1 MYKYILFL
9 TDEGKNIFEVK
20 YASKKI
26 LVAHTHSEDNDGQ
39 TTELAGEFDKGDIFI
54 FTLTLSWNISTVST
68 FIHKV
73 SRWYADFAVYGT

>member
-20 YASKKI
+20 YVSKKI

-39 TTELAGEFDKGDIFI
+39 TTELAGEFNKGDIFI
-54 FTLTLSWNISTVST
+54 STVTLLS
-68 FIHKV
+68 IKSV
-73 SRWYADFAVYGT
+73 GGDADFAVYGT

>member
-54 FTLTLSWNISTVST
+54 FTLTLS
-68 FIHKV
+68 
-73 SRWYADFAVYGT
+73 